1 MKVRVNGGSLFKPK
15 CLVPIGW
22 SLGQATDR
30 GTPAGRWPMAGAA
43 EGEGAYSSDFSCHC
57 HYAPTPTVNIIMV
70 AVDMAI
76 ITSCIYIMAKVIL
89 KVL

>member
-1 MKVRVNGGSLFKPK
+1 
-15 CLVPIGW
+15 
-22 SLGQATDR
+22 
-30 GTPAGRWPMAGAA
+30 MAGAA